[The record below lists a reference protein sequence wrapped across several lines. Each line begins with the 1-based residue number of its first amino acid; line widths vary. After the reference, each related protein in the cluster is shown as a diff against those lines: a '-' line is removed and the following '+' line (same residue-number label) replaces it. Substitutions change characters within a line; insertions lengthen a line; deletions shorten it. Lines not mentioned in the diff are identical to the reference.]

1 MIIVMLSKGQ
11 HKTMGWKQAIE
22 YLSTTKKNQ
31 WPKDFGTK
39 NQSSVKQ
46 CFLQDVS
53 VEK

>member
-11 HKTMGWKQAIE
+11 HKTMGWKQATE
-22 YLSTTKKNQ
+22 YLSAEKK

-39 NQSSVKQ
+39 IQSSDKQ
-46 CFLQDVS
+46 YFLQDVS